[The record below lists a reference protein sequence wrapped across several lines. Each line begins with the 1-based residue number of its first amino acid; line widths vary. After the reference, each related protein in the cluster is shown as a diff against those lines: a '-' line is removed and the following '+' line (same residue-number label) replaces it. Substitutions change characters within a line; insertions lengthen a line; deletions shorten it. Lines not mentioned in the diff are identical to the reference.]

1 MSSPDGAVTVHGA
14 EALRLATVLLQRMRQ
29 TRPASTIWEAADVQW
44 WSRQERPTDRDGQL
58 FWLDERGEPVA
69 AVLATDFGHSVQHD
83 VLIMIKDRLGIRLA
97 WRTAIARASQTRGA
111 GHEFPVHP
119 ADTTGA
125 AELTAAG
132 YQPSPGPG
140 VISSWLDAADRPAV
154 PPLASGYRL
163 LSRADDPGRPY
174 PLAARNG
181 AQAEQR
187 LRRCPLYRPDL
198 DLMVAARDGEPAGY
212 GLFWADPVTGVGLV
226 EPMRTEEAHR
236 GRGIASH
243 ILASGLSRLAAH
255 GCRRLKV
262 SNDLGIY
269 LRAGFEPDRAATA
282 AVWTRPAGG

>member
-29 TRPASTIWEAADVQW
+29 TRPACTVWEAADVQW

-83 VLIMIKDRLGIRLA
+83 VLIMTKDRLGIRLA

-163 LSRADDPGRPY
+163 LSRADDPGRHY
-174 PLAARNG
+174 PPLRSAEPGPLTQDQRDQLTLTPGQQTQETAQWITELAA
-181 AQAEQR
+181 QHHVFAEQLADR
-187 LRRCPLYRPDL
+187 QSLTL
-198 DLMVAARDGEPAGY
+198 PAEDPSY
-212 GLFWADPVTGVGLV
+212 G
-226 EPMRTEEAHR
+226 
-236 GRGIASH
+236 
-243 ILASGLSRLAAH
+243 
-255 GCRRLKV
+255 
-262 SNDLGIY
+262 DLGQAFVGRQTCIWVV
-269 LRAGFEPDRAATA
+269 G
-282 AVWTRPAGG
+282 